1 MGVNR
6 LIAERLVF
14 YILRYFGLTL
24 GIYRDVFEAVSLAV
38 KAEWSAISGVEH
50 SKLQKS
56 YAENLIHAT
65 RSNLSPKYSEFDQ
78 RFHKFPSYLRRAAIA
93 EAIGNVSSHMTKLK
107 QWEGSPKG
115 KAPTFNPCYKSFP
128 VFYKGVM
135 SEWVRN
141 DKVKLKLFTGSDW
154 IWFTVSFEKLK
165 PHRFPFSEGW
175 ERQNPMLVYNGYK
188 WHIHFPFQ
196 RKVKLKDKDF
206 TRPILSVDLGLNCTA
221 TTSVVYSDGTV
232 VHREFINYAS
242 EKDRRY
248 TLIGT
253 IAVKSAQTYYIHE
266 GSSFCKF
273 LWRKV
278 SSITEEIADQ
288 CSARLVAIDGEFGCQ
303 SIVFEHLGKL
313 KVPKNFYGAARLRR
327 KFHH

>member
-1 MGVNR
+1 M
-6 LIAERLVF
+6 
-14 YILRYFGLTL
+14 
-24 GIYRDVFEAVSLAV
+24 
-38 KAEWSAISGVEH
+38 
-50 SKLQKS
+50 
-56 YAENLIHAT
+56 
-65 RSNLSPKYSEFDQ
+65 
-78 RFHKFPSYLRRAAIA
+78 
-93 EAIGNVSSHMTKLK
+93 LK

-206 TRPILSVDLGLNCTA
+206 KRPILSVDLGLNCTA
-221 TTSVVYSDGTV
+221 TASVVYSDGTV